1 MKVEKNNVQDIW
13 PLRPLQ
19 QGMLFHY
26 LQGESKSEYMEHLV
40 LSLQGQVDNRLF
52 NEVLARCLPCE

>member
-26 LQGESKSEYMEHLV
+26 LQEESKVNTWSTLYLV
-40 LSLQGQVDNRLF
+40 YRGK
-52 NEVLARCLPCE
+52 